1 MNLLHLLHRKAS
13 TDCTVTETPMQKS
26 AEAYYS
32 EIFDELCN
40 SELAQTHDFNN
51 SDVDHL
57 IIEEIERRI
66 WETKLLATN
75 NLTLLDPDY
84 GDPETHI
91 DNWIKENP
99 DSVEART
106 LLWIG

>member
-1 MNLLHLLHRKAS
+1 MGML
-13 TDCTVTETPMQKS
+13 KS

-32 EIFDELCN
+32 EIFEELCN
-40 SELAQTHDFNN
+40 SELAHLHDFNN
-51 SDVDHL
+51 TDVDHL
-57 IIEEIERRI
+57 IIEEIQTRI
-66 WETKLLATN
+66 WGKLLARN
-75 NLTLLDPDY
+75 SLTLLDPDY
-84 GDPETHI
+84 GDPPMHI